1 MFFRAKTKFLA
12 QILLTGLVGFG
23 MVGSLSA
30 SENQSE
36 AKSEIL
42 THQTEVDRVLLQP
55 VASDF
60 DLDQLDFSISNTRLV
75 AQKEISKSTSKPIL
89 DFGSGKNGIVANLSA
104 SEFHF
109 LAFSL
114 YTGCRAIVQ
123 SNPSQ
128 NSFKDT
134 RNFVFATSDF
144 SHSLLPENFVSSLSE
159 HSSALS
165 SIPIFSVGCLSNA
178 SASKESISSEAAFS
192 SRDSFDR
199 VRTFVGERMSQVV
212 LLGLNAEDRKNRGQW
227 QGGQRALISEDWAE
241 IREMSELQDLSERF
255 RAVQENGDPW
265 VIGGKL
271 PRELKT
277 KVDLLGIFPLIRI
290 QTRQPANVGILGESV
305 PVSGFTKAAF
315 ILESQNLVENSHLQN
330 NEILSGGLSTN
341 GDNRKSKLSFQ
352 VRPNFDTEIR
362 S

>member
-1 MFFRAKTKFLA
+1 
-12 QILLTGLVGFG
+12 
-23 MVGSLSA
+23 
-30 SENQSE
+30 
-36 AKSEIL
+36 
-42 THQTEVDRVLLQP
+42 
-55 VASDF
+55 
-60 DLDQLDFSISNTRLV
+60 
-75 AQKEISKSTSKPIL
+75 
-89 DFGSGKNGIVANLSA
+89 
-104 SEFHF
+104 
-109 LAFSL
+109 
-114 YTGCRAIVQ
+114 
-123 SNPSQ
+123 
-128 NSFKDT
+128 
-134 RNFVFATSDF
+134 
-144 SHSLLPENFVSSLSE
+144 
-159 HSSALS
+159 
-165 SIPIFSVGCLSNA
+165 
-178 SASKESISSEAAFS
+178 
-192 SRDSFDR
+192 
-199 VRTFVGERMSQVV
+199 MSQVV